1 MRLRPGTWRLR
12 AFWRLHVGVALAFG
26 VFSSGLAALVAL
38 TLVINVVAVPVC
50 EAATPAPPDF
60 EAAPFAFDPEER
72 ALIFGQ
78 ALVDQDYRRAYAM
91 LAPELLP
98 HSSLCAVRLENFQT
112 LTDNGLAR
120 VEVVTTKGWPSNPER
135 STHGDIPPAPV
146 FGFVP
151 TYDELEVLIRLVPDQ
166 SSADSAIYVHLALL
180 RDGRISRVELRE
192 ILTELG
198 PVEDFVP
205 PPYADL
211 TSFEETEV
219 VIGQTP
225 WELGGTLTVPRG
237 PGAFPAVVLVPGG
250 GYGGRD
256 AVSGATKAF
265 RDLAWGLANQGV
277 AVLRYDKRTLT
288 HALDFARQPD
298 FTIDA
303 ELVDDA
309 LAAVELL
316 RQMPRI
322 DPARVFVLGASLGG
336 FAAPRIAQ
344 RDPKIAGLIFYSA
357 PSGRYWDRFVASL
370 QRQFEEDGTVT
381 QGEQGALD
389 VLRTYVAAVGALVDG
404 ETPPRNL
411 TVRTAY
417 HADFGG
423 YRPEDVAR
431 DLPLPLLILQG
442 TNDDVVSADDFLGWI
457 EELHVR
463 DDAAFRLYEGH
474 NHTLLD
480 GRGVEPPYHRARL
493 HVGAEVITDIA
504 AWLLGGWPERPC
516 ADGQDLNA
524 GCRGGPTAFR
534 GSYLN
539 P

>member
-1 MRLRPGTWRLR
+1 MRLRPSGWRLR
-12 AFWRLHVGVALAFG
+12 ASWWTHIGVALAFG
-26 VFSSGLAALVAL
+26 LFGSGLVAL
-38 TLVINVVAVPVC
+38 TFVINAVTVPDC

-60 EAAPFAFDPEER
+60 EVAPFTFDPEER

-78 ALVDQDYRRAYAM
+78 ALVDQDYDRAYAM
-91 LAPELLP
+91 LAPELMP
-98 HSSLCAVRLENFQT
+98 YESLCEVRLENFQT
-112 LTDNGLAR
+112 LADNGFTR
-120 VEVVTTKGWPSNPER
+120 VELVTTQGWPSNREQ
-135 STHGDIPPAPV
+135 STVGDEPPAPV
-146 FGFVP
+146 LGFVP
-151 TYDELEVLIRLVPDQ
+151 SYDELEVLIRLVPDQ
-166 SSADSAIYVHLALL
+166 SSANPVTYVHLALL
-180 RDGRISRVELRE
+180 RDGRVSRVELRR

-198 PVEDFVP
+198 PVEDFAP

-219 VIGQTP
+219 VIGQAP

-256 AVSGATKAF
+256 TISGATKAF
-265 RDLAWGLANQGV
+265 RDLAWGLASQGV

-288 HALDFARQPD
+288 HALAFARQPD

-322 DPARVFVLGASLGG
+322 DPARVYVLGASLGG

-344 RDPKIAGLIFYSA
+344 RDLEIAGLIFYSA
-357 PSGRYWDRFVASL
+357 PSGRYWDRMVATL
-370 QRQFEEDGTVT
+370 QRRHEADGTVT
-381 QGEQGALD
+381 QGERRSLD
-389 VLRTYVAAVGALVDG
+389 TLRKYVAAVGALVDA
-404 ETPPRNL
+404 ETPRRNL
-411 TVRTAY
+411 TVRAAY
-417 HADFGG
+417 HADFAG

-431 DLPLPLLILQG
+431 DLPIPLLILQG
-442 TNDDVVSADDFLGWI
+442 TDDGNTSPDDFLGWI
-457 EELHVR
+457 EGLHVR

-480 GRGVEPPYHRARL
+480 GRGVEPPYHRVRL

-504 AWLLGGWPERPC
+504 AWLAGGWPSRPC
-516 ADGQDLNA
+516 ADGQALNT
-524 GCRGGPTAFR
+524 GCRGGPEAFR

>member
-12 AFWRLHVGVALAFG
+12 VSWWTHVGVALAFG
-26 VFSSGLAALVAL
+26 LFSSGLAALVAL
-38 TLVINVVAVPVC
+38 TLVINAGTVPAC

-72 ALIFGQ
+72 ALTFGQ
-78 ALVDQDYRRAYAM
+78 ALVDQDYRSAYAM

-98 HSSLCAVRLENFQT
+98 YASLCEVRLENVQT
-112 LTDNGLAR
+112 LADNGLAR
-120 VEVVTTKGWPSNPER
+120 VEVVTTQGWPSHPER

-166 SSADSAIYVHLALL
+166 SSADSATYVQLVLL
-180 RDGRISRVELRE
+180 RDGRISRVELRRT
-192 ILTELG
+192 LTELG
-198 PVEDFVP
+198 PVEDFAP
-205 PPYADL
+205 PPYADS
-211 TSFEETEV
+211 TAFEETEV
-219 VIGQTP
+219 VIGHAP

-237 PGAFPAVVLVPGG
+237 PGAFPAVVLVPGS
-250 GYGGRD
+250 GYDGRD
-256 AVSGATKAF
+256 AISGATKAF
-265 RDLAWGLANQGV
+265 RDLAWGLASRGV

-288 HALDFARQPD
+288 HALAVARQPD

-336 FAAPRIAQ
+336 VAAPRIAQ
-344 RDPKIAGLIFYSA
+344 RNPEIAGLIFYSA
-357 PSGRYWDRFVASL
+357 PSGRYWDGFVASL
-370 QRQFEEDGTVT
+370 QRRFEEDGTVT
-381 QGEQGALD
+381 QGEQRALD
-389 VLRTYVAAVGALVDG
+389 LMRTYVAAVGALVDG

-480 GRGVEPPYHRARL
+480 GRGVDPPYHRARL